1 MQQIKT
7 KISQCTN
14 DIFII
19 KFICVIPFL
28 FTNVSFKVEI
38 KGINCLQTQVMQ
50 KPQSA
55 NQAPVFRFTVS
66 TLNGNE
72 YVVFAIEEKKK
83 L

>member
-1 MQQIKT
+1 MHKWHIYHQIYLCY
-7 KISQCTN
+7 S
-14 DIFII
+14 F
-19 KFICVIPFL
+19 PL
-28 FTNVSFKVEI
+28 YNVSFTVEI

-55 NQAPVFRFTVS
+55 NQAPMFRFTVS

-72 YVVFAIEEKKK
+72 YVFFASEEKKK